1 MLLEANTKAPGY
13 ASNMSD
19 LELNEAIKYL
29 TGIRGGSINPG
40 LSRIRNLLKELG
52 DPQKDL
58 KVVHVAGTNGKG
70 SVCAFVSS
78 VLIKAGL
85 MVGVFTSPAV
95 FDYRERYR
103 IGKKNISAA
112 DLVKMTDLVRAAAC
126 RMEENGLENPSSFET
141 ETALAF
147 LYFKEKNCDIAVIET
162 GMGGL
167 EDSTNIIEKPLC
179 SVIASVSFDH
189 MAFLGDSLE
198 KIAFQ
203 KAGIIKPG
211 CPVASARQHLECA
224 RVIENAAKEK
234 GSDLYTVDE
243 DKIKDRKV
251 AKSSHYQ
258 VFDYKAYKKIEIS
271 LLGKY
276 QLKNAAL
283 SIETIE
289 ILRKS
294 GLKISDKA
302 LYAGLKEA
310 SWPGRLQILSDKPAI
325 IVDGAHN
332 EEAALRLSDSLLF
345 YFTNRR
351 IVYIMGMLKDKEY
364 EKVSEITAPLAEQI
378 FTVETPGNKR
388 ALPAI
393 ELAEA
398 VKHFNKN
405 VTAADSLYE
414 ALEMAK
420 MVAGTDGVIVIFGSL
435 SFLGQITEL
444 TKNGPGKNKTG
455 SKPFA

>member
-1 MLLEANTKAPGY
+1 
-13 ASNMSD
+13 MSD
-19 LELNEAIKYL
+19 SALNEAIEYL

-40 LSRIRNLLKELG
+40 LSRIKNLLEELG
-52 DPQKDL
+52 NPQDDL
-58 KVVHVAGTNGKG
+58 KCVHVAGTNGKG

-78 VLIKAGL
+78 VLIKAGFK
-85 MVGVFTSPAV
+85 VGVFTSPAV

-103 IGKKNISAA
+103 VGKKNISAA
-112 DLVKMTDLVRAAAC
+112 DLVKMTELVRAAAC
-126 RMEENGLENPSSFET
+126 RMEERGLEKPSSFET

-211 CPVASARQHLECA
+211 CPVVSARQHKEAA
-224 RVIENAAKEK
+224 RVIEDVAKEK
-234 GSDLYTVDE
+234 KSNLTTVDE

-251 AKSSHYQ
+251 SKASIFQ
-258 VFDYKAYKKIEIS
+258 LFDYKEHKKIEIS

-283 SIETIE
+283 AIETVE
-289 ILRKS
+289 VLRS
-294 GLKISDKA
+294 LGLRITDKA
-302 LYAGLKEA
+302 LYEGLKEA
-310 SWPGRLQILSDKPAI
+310 SWPGRFQILSDKPAI

-393 ELAEA
+393 ELAET

-405 VTAADSLYE
+405 VTATDSLYE

-444 TKNGPGKNKTG
+444 TKNGPGKDKTS
-455 SKPFA
+455 SKPSARSNR